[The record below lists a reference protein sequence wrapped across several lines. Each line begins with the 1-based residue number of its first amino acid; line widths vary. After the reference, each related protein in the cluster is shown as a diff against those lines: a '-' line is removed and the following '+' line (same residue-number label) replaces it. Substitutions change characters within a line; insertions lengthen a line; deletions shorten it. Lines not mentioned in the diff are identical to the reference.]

1 MLQNKQQVIKQYSL
15 SLGSMK
21 NSELEQ
27 KIEIALNSMRP
38 FLQAD
43 GGDVELVEIT
53 KEMEV
58 RLRLKG
64 NCSSCEM
71 SGMTMKAGIEN
82 GLKNAIP
89 QITNVV
95 AVN

>member
-1 MLQNKQQVIKQYSL
+1 MITGLK
-15 SLGSMK
+15 
-21 NSELEQ
+21 E

-43 GGDVELVEIT
+43 GGDVELVEVT
-53 KEMEV
+53 DDMEV
-58 RLRLKG
+58 RLRLLG
-64 NCSSCEM
+64 NCYSCGM
-71 SGMTMKAGIEN
+71 SHMTMKAGIEY

-89 QITNVV
+89 EIRSVV